1 MATPWAEVNMII
13 VNADDWGRSVAET
26 DAALTCHAQHRITSV
41 TAMVF
46 MRDSERAAHLALTR
60 GLDVGLHLNYSQ
72 PFEALSNS
80 KPQAPALADAQR
92 RVCAF
97 INANKYA
104 FMLYNPVLSHDFAA
118 SYEAQVHEF
127 VRLYGKPP
135 SHVDGHH
142 HKHLCANVLLG
153 NVIPAGQKLRR
164 NFFFWP
170 GEKGR
175 LNRAYRRVT
184 NQLLSRK
191 YRVTDYFFALS
202 QCLQPERLAKVLALA
217 EGHTV
222 EVMTHPA
229 NRIEREC
236 LMSER
241 YLQQLNQLERGSYCG
256 V

>member
-1 MATPWAEVNMII
+1 MII
-13 VNADDWGRSVAET
+13 VNADDWGRSEAET
-26 DAALTCHAQHRITSV
+26 DAALSCHAQHRITSV

-46 MRDSERAAHLALTR
+46 MPDSERAAQLALKR
-60 GLDVGLHLNYSQ
+60 GLDVGLHLNFSQ
-72 PFEALSNS
+72 PFEVLHQ
-80 KPQAPALADAQR
+80 PPDVADAQR

-104 FMLYNPVLSHDFAA
+104 FLIYNPALRRDFVA
-118 SYEAQVHEF
+118 SYEAQRAEF

-142 HKHLCANVLLG
+142 HMHLCANVLLG
-153 NVIPAGQKLRR
+153 NVIPPGQKLRR

-191 YRVTDYFFALS
+191 YRGTDYFFALS
-202 QCLQPERLAKVLALA
+202 QCLQPQRLAKVLALA
-217 EGHTV
+217 QTHTV

-236 LMSER
+236 LMSEP
-241 YLQQLNQLERGSYCG
+241 YVTQLNQLERGSYAS

>member
-1 MATPWAEVNMII
+1 MII
-13 VNADDWGRSVAET
+13 VNADDWGRSVWET
-26 DAALTCHAQHRITSV
+26 NAALNCHTEHRITSV

-46 MRDSERAAHLALTR
+46 MPDSERAAELALTR
-60 GLDVGLHLNYSQ
+60 DLNVGLHLNFSQ
-72 PFEALSNS
+72 PFEALHQS
-80 KPQAPALADAQR
+80 AALANAQR

-97 INANKYA
+97 INTNKYA
-104 FMLYNPVLSHDFAA
+104 FLIYNPALSRDFVD
-118 SYEAQVHEF
+118 SYEAQLEEF
-127 VRLYGKPP
+127 VRLYGKQP

-153 NVIPAGQKLRR
+153 NVIPPGQKLRR

-175 LNRAYRRVT
+175 VNRAYRRVT
-184 NQLLSRK
+184 NQFLARK

-202 QCLQPERLAKVLALA
+202 QCMQSERLDKVLALA
-217 EGHTV
+217 EVHTV

-229 NRIEREC
+229 NRVEREC
-236 LMSER
+236 LMSDR
-241 YLQQLNQLERGSYCG
+241 YLAQLNQLERGSYAS